1 MKWAKIIALESS
13 SHPNMLRSHQIQKK
27 AASSS
32 LLKSG
37 EKREDTVCIELLGI
51 VIRWVKI
58 VFGLSDVKTM
68 PKKLKKPRRC
78 GSSKL

>member
-13 SHPNMLRSHQIQKK
+13 SHPNMLRSHQIQK

-32 LLKSG
+32 VLKSG
-37 EKREDTVCIELLGI
+37 EKREDTFCIGLSGN

-68 PKKLKKPRRC
+68 PKKLKKPQRC